1 MIAMIVDKEIKNL
14 NDSLKEKK
22 IEVIL
27 NDEAKDFIVEK
38 AMQED
43 MGGRP
48 VERLIQRHVA
58 EKIVDAIL
66 FANLSDTFITFKKGN
81 DDLKIENESSM
92 SLS

>member
-1 MIAMIVDKEIKNL
+1 MNVDKEIKNL

-48 VERLIQRHVA
+48 VERLIQHHVA